1 MTMTDTLLAGFN
13 DTTLDSQRA
22 FRAALDAMSRPSRIV
37 TMPDLLPDGAPT
49 PLMPATA
56 ALALAL
62 LDYETPVWLDE
73 VADTPAV
80 RDWLRFHCGCP
91 LVSDKAQARFA
102 LLAGTLDTL
111 AGFDAGTDAYPDRSA
126 TLIRQ
131 VESLSDG
138 PAYRLSG
145 PGIAQE
151 ELLKINSLY
160 AGFESDWQKNAKL
173 FPRGLDLFLVAG
185 DQLAGLP
192 RTTRID
198 RMEG

>member
-1 MTMTDTLLAGFN
+1 MTDTLLAGFN

-22 FRAALDAMSRPSRIV
+22 FRAALDALSRPGRIV
-37 TMPDLLPDGAPT
+37 TMPDLLPDGAPQ

-62 LDYETPVWLDE
+62 FDYETPVWLDE
-73 VADTPAV
+73 AADTPAV

-91 LVSDKAQARFA
+91 LVSDKAEARFA
-102 LLAGTLDTL
+102 LLAGTAEAL
-111 AGFDAGTDAYPDRSA
+111 AGFDTGTDAYPDRSA

-151 ELLKINSLY
+151 ETLKINSLY
-160 AGFESDWQKNAKL
+160 ADFESDWQKNAKL

-185 DQLAGLP
+185 DRLAGLP
-192 RTTRID
+192 RTVAISTG
-198 RMEG
+198 EG

>member
-1 MTMTDTLLAGFN
+1 MTDTLLAGFS

-22 FRAALDAMSRPSRIV
+22 FRAALDALSRPGRIV
-37 TMPDLLPDGAPT
+37 TMPGLLPDGAPA
-49 PLMPATA
+49 PLMPAAA

-62 LDYETPVWLDE
+62 FDYETPVWLDE
-73 VADTPAV
+73 AADTPAV

-91 LVSDKAQARFA
+91 LVADKAQARFA
-102 LLAGTLDTL
+102 LLAGTPEALT
-111 AGFDAGTDAYPDRSA
+111 GFDTGTDAYPDRSA

-131 VESLSDG
+131 VESLSAG

-151 ELLKINSLY
+151 ELLRINKMND
-160 AGFESDWQKNAKL
+160 GFVPDWQRNAKL

-185 DQLAGLP
+185 NLLAGLP

>member
-1 MTMTDTLLAGFN
+1 MTDTLLAGFN

-22 FRAALDAMSRPSRIV
+22 FRAALDALSRPGRIV
-37 TMPDLLPDGAPT
+37 TMPDLLPDGAPQ

-62 LDYETPVWLDE
+62 FDYETPVWLDE
-73 VADTPAV
+73 AADTPAV

-102 LLAGTLDTL
+102 LLAGTAEAL
-111 AGFDAGTDAYPDRSA
+111 AGFDTGTDAYPDRSA

-131 VESLSDG
+131 VENLSDG

-151 ELLKINSLY
+151 ETLKINSLY
-160 AGFESDWQKNAKL
+160 ADFESDWQKNAKL

-185 DQLAGLP
+185 DRLAGLP
-192 RTTRID
+192 RTVAISTG
-198 RMEG
+198 EG

>member
-1 MTMTDTLLAGFN
+1 MTDTLLAGFN

-22 FRAALDAMSRPSRIV
+22 FRAALDALSRPGRIV
-37 TMPDLLPDGAPT
+37 TMPDLLPDGAPQ

-62 LDYETPVWLDE
+62 FDYETPVWLDE
-73 VADTPAV
+73 AADTPAV

-91 LVSDKAQARFA
+91 LVSDKAEARFA
-102 LLAGTLDTL
+102 LLAGTAEAL
-111 AGFDAGTDAYPDRSA
+111 AGFDTGTDAYPDRSA

-131 VESLSDG
+131 VENLSDG
-138 PAYRLSG
+138 PAYCLSG

-151 ELLKINSLY
+151 ETLKINSLY
-160 AGFESDWQKNAKL
+160 AGFDSDWQKNAKL

-185 DQLAGLP
+185 DRLAGLP
-192 RTTRID
+192 RTVAISTG
-198 RMEG
+198 EG

>member
-1 MTMTDTLLAGFN
+1 MTDTLLAGFN

-22 FRAALDAMSRPSRIV
+22 FRTALDALSRPGRIV
-37 TMPDLLPDGAPT
+37 TMPDLLPDGAPK

-62 LDYETPVWLDE
+62 FDYETPVWLDE
-73 VADTPAV
+73 AADTPAV

-102 LLAGTLDTL
+102 LLAGKAEAL
-111 AGFDAGTDAYPDRSA
+111 AGFDTGTDAYPDRSA

-151 ELLKINSLY
+151 ETLKINALH
-160 AGFESDWQKNAKL
+160 ADFDSDWQKNAKL

-185 DQLAGLP
+185 NQLAGLP

>member
-1 MTMTDTLLAGFN
+1 MTDTLLAGFN

-22 FRAALDAMSRPSRIV
+22 FRAALDALSRPGRIV
-37 TMPDLLPDGAPT
+37 TMPDLLPDAAPQ

-62 LDYETPVWLDE
+62 FDYETPVWLDE
-73 VADTPAV
+73 AADTPAV
-80 RDWLRFHCGCP
+80 RDWLRFHCGSP

-102 LLAGTLDTL
+102 LLAGTPETL
-111 AGFDAGTDAYPDRSA
+111 SGFDAGTDAYPDRSA

-151 ELLKINSLY
+151 ETLKINALH
-160 AGFESDWQKNAKL
+160 AGFDSDWQKNAKL

-185 DQLAGLP
+185 HQLAGLP

>member
-1 MTMTDTLLAGFN
+1 MTDTLLAGFS

-22 FRAALDAMSRPSRIV
+22 FRAALDALSRPGRIV
-37 TMPDLLPDGAPT
+37 TMPDLLPDGAPA

-62 LDYETPVWLDE
+62 FDYETPVWLDE
-73 VADTPAV
+73 AADTQSV

-91 LVSDKAQARFA
+91 LVADKAQARFA
-102 LLAGTLDTL
+102 LLAGTLETL
-111 AGFDAGTDAYPDRSA
+111 AGFDTGTDAYPDRSA

-131 VESLSDG
+131 VNSLSDG
-138 PAYRLSG
+138 PAHRLSG
-145 PGIAQE
+145 PGISHE
-151 ELLKINSLY
+151 ESINIKTLHDD
-160 AGFESDWQKNAKL
+160 FILDWQKNAKL

-185 DQLAGLP
+185 DRLAGLP